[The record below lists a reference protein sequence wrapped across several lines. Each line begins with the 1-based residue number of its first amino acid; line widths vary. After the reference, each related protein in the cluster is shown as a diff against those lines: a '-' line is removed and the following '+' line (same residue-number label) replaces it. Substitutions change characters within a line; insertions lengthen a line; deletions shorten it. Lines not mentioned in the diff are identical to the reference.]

1 MKLSKEDIQ
10 FIDTYLENSEV
21 VYVDIRME
29 MVDHVS
35 SDIEGRIH
43 VGDTRE
49 FYYIFKDYMVENKAQ
64 LLEDNKQFLKSADK
78 KIGKALLKEFVNPL
92 TLLIF
97 LASCIGFYL
106 LYLNFNKQTFELF
119 VSFIPLL
126 CLAGFA
132 LIYVVYYK
140 VKNLKRFSGFERL
153 GFLSGVFFQIT
164 NIFFMNYRVNDE
176 RTILWVIVGVSLTLA
191 LMFMM
196 FKAGTKLFKSYKS
209 RFKNLA

>member
-29 MVDHVS
+29 MVDHVA